1 MRPLLRLLSPPALSG
16 RLSILIFHR
25 VLAQADPLFPD
36 DITAQRFDA
45 ICSWIAQWFN
55 VLPLDEAASRL
66 ASGQLPARAACITFD
81 DGYRDNHDQ
90 ALPILLKH
98 GLTATFF
105 VATGFIDGGRMWND
119 TLVEAVRNTQA
130 PELNLSDLAL
140 GPNLQHF
147 SLPDNAA
154 RRTAIHSLLRHVKYL
169 APTHR
174 NEVVATIAAKAGVCP
189 RGDLMMTS
197 NQVKA
202 LRSAGMQIGAHT
214 VTHPILRR
222 LDEAQVRSE
231 IGRSREELQG
241 WLQEPVTLFAYPN
254 GKPGED
260 YGERDAAI
268 VKALGFNAAVSTSW
282 GAAGRGSNP
291 FELPRFTPW
300 DATRMRFGLRLARNL
315 LVG

>member
-1 MRPLLRLLSPPALSG
+1 MRALLRLLSPPALSG

-25 VLAQADPLFPD
+25 VLAQADPLFPNEVS
-36 DITAQRFDA
+36 APQFDA

-66 ASGQLPARAACITFD
+66 AKGQLPARAACITFD

-90 ALPILLKH
+90 ALPILRKH
-98 GLTATFF
+98 GLPATFF

-119 TLVEAVRNTQA
+119 TLVESVRHTKAV
-130 PELNLSDLAL
+130 ELDLSDLAL
-140 GPNLQHF
+140 GPHLQHV

-154 RRTAIHSLLRHVKYL
+154 RRTAIDSLLRQVKYL
-169 APTHR
+169 APGHR
-174 NEVVATIAAKAGVCP
+174 NDVVAAIAVKADVGA
-189 RGDLMMTS
+189 GDDLMMS
-197 NQVKA
+197 SGQVKA

-214 VTHPILRR
+214 VSHPILRR
-222 LDEAQVRSE
+222 LDDAAARSE

-241 WLQEPVTLFAYPN
+241 WLKEPVTLFAYPN

-260 YGERDAAI
+260 YGERDAAM
-268 VKALGFNAAVSTSW
+268 VKALGFSAAVSTRW
-282 GAAGRGSNP
+282 GAARRGSNP

-315 LVG
+315 LVR